1 MKGSRNVLSK
11 IDYNAIDIQTV
22 NILPPSFNGDVIF
35 EFLAIDT
42 CNTSSQAKQMVE
54 MDKRYDG
61 HVWTK
66 TKTTNIVNR
75 SGLTFRTSVCVGH
88 VRCMNSSC
96 AFLSRVHRLHD
107 VNKLEWEG
115 MSVIVLDVGDKHL
128 PPSSTLVCKFCKEP
142 PSCIVRCNVW
152 VYYVCGNS
160 TLTRAFIHL
169 GIHKHPMK
177 DGELR
182 DM

>member
-1 MKGSRNVLSK
+1 MAG
-11 IDYNAIDIQTV
+11 
-22 NILPPSFNGDVIF
+22 
-35 EFLAIDT
+35 
-42 CNTSSQAKQMVE
+42 
-54 MDKRYDG
+54 MDRRYDG

-75 SGLTFRTSVCVGH
+75 SGLTFRTAVCVGH

-96 AFLSRVHRLHD
+96 SFLSRVHRLHD
-107 VNKLEWEG
+107 VNELEWVG
-115 MSVIVLDVGDKHL
+115 MLAVVLDVGAKH

-142 PSCIVRCNVW
+142 PSCIALCNVR
-152 VYYVCGNS
+152 VYYVCGNN

-169 GIHKHPMK
+169 GIHKHPVK

-182 DM
+182 DTQERT